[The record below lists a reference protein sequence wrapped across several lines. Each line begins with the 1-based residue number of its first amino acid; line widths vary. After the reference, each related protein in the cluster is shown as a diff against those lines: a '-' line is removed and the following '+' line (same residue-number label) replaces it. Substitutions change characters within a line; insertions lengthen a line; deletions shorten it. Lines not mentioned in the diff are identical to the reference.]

1 MALRKRS
8 SGGRS
13 RSDWLPLEE
22 DSSSAQGTW
31 KRMGGLGLG
40 NYFVKLKE
48 KPFISNCFHMKY
60 HIIRVEIR
68 KRAYGENKKSRAK
81 SDCGTLFDYKYYS
94 NKYGIKLE
102 A

>member
-1 MALRKRS
+1 
-8 SGGRS
+8 
-13 RSDWLPLEE
+13 
-22 DSSSAQGTW
+22 
-31 KRMGGLGLG
+31 
-40 NYFVKLKE
+40 
-48 KPFISNCFHMKY
+48 MKY

-68 KRAYGENKKSRAK
+68 KRAYGENKKSWAK